1 MFGISRIRAEVYC
14 TSFWAA
20 NMYLSRL
27 PKKRFITYRILIE
40 PVVLSCFHGFVC
52 KYKLLEIRIL
62 SFLPSCLALAICTN
76 CSKLALAKF
85 WHHFPKPGKSFRTSW
100 GTPRRHQGG
109 RGLRASISSLCCNM
123 WCTLHSIFYW
133 IAILCRV
140 YLCLKGFVSFLRRQD
155 AARHRK
161 HATLQWEMC
170 SP

>member
-1 MFGISRIRAEVYC
+1 M
-14 TSFWAA
+14 
-20 NMYLSRL
+20 LS
-27 PKKRFITYRILIE
+27 
-40 PVVLSCFHGFVC
+40 GFVC
-52 KYKLLEIRIL
+52 IVTSCSKFAYDT

-140 YLCLKGFVSFLRRQD
+140 YLCLKGFVSFLRRWLDTGNMQHFSEKCALLSVKFHVPITHSPSGYSLD
-155 AARHRK
+155 AVRGY
-161 HATLQWEMC
+161 MN
-170 SP
+170 PV